1 MQGYRETIEKIL
13 LACVAGLLGY
23 LMRTYRLGQKVRLIN
38 CVIET
43 ASSGFVGYLA
53 YLLMIAAKMDPNWI
67 GPIVGVMG
75 WMGANASI
83 RLLETLVRRK
93 LGVTE
98 VTTVETTE
106 TTETTEKT
114 GP

>member
-1 MQGYRETIEKIL
+1 
-13 LACVAGLLGY
+13 
-23 LMRTYRLGQKVRLIN
+23 
-38 CVIET
+38 
-43 ASSGFVGYLA
+43 
-53 YLLMIAAKMDPNWI
+53 MDPNWI